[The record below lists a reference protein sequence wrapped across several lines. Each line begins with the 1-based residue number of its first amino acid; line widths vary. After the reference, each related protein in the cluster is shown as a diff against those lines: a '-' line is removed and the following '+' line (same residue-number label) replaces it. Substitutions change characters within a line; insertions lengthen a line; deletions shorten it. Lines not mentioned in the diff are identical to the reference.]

1 MKPEELS
8 DHIAEIDD
16 ELIAAAKKRPVS
28 HRKIILIAGSVAAC
42 AVIAVT
48 AVFFAARQGTGVE
61 TSVPVAGGYTEM
73 GAGQSSGITTAGGV
87 SEIPHT
93 EESYDTDIEIITSE
107 IFYVKDSKIEKTPA
121 EHEAT
126 PQAVFELWK
135 RMNNIGDEVK
145 LLSVKIESN
154 GITEESEIDGQGV
167 ATYHVGD
174 KNTYILTITKNIE
187 DCYSRVDK
195 DLLLE
200 SLKQTML
207 SAADIKSY
215 GNVRVDEY
223 KLILAEG

>member
-107 IFYVKDSKIEKTPA
+107 IFYVKDGKIEKTPV

-126 PQAVFELWK
+126 PQAVFKLWK
-135 RMNNIGDEVK
+135 KMNNIGDEVK
-145 LLSVKIESN
+145 ILSVKIESN
-154 GITEESEIDGQGV
+154 GITEESEYDGQGV
-167 ATYHVGD
+167 ATYHVGAD
-174 KNTYILTITKNIE
+174 LTFNLTITKNIE
-187 DCYSRVDK
+187 SYYSSSGK
-195 DLLLE
+195 YLLLS
-200 SLKQTML
+200 SLEKTMYEA
-207 SAADIKSY
+207 SEVKY
-215 GNVRVDEY
+215 GEFN
-223 KLILAEG
+223 LILAEE